1 MDLDIICEKH
11 SLAPDEKAELSEYI
25 KNRFA
30 DTEEQ
35 APKPFEQLAVWK
47 KLAALASLTGA
58 AEVINQKVSRRL
70 PIAFND
76 PSGVRLE
83 IFDSPAGEIPIIYA
97 GNSGDFEALVTN
109 IVHKGVRPENIGKTG
124 ASFVSGESTRFIILS
139 SKPYSNIPAH
149 ELGLDEGDW
158 LQKSMLIRRSH
169 ECVHY
174 FTKQVYGLSGNN
186 LHDELMADFIGL
198 YDTFGFYKAE
208 WFLRFMG
215 VIQGSGD
222 RLTVYT
228 GELSPKVTAAV
239 KELTALAAHGLEKWS
254 LSGGFKSLSTA
265 ERIKEMVH
273 MGMTGMADRND
284 TEGVSI

>member
-11 SLAPDEKAELSEYI
+11 SLAPDEREELSEYI

-149 ELGLDEGDW
+149 ELGPDEGDW

-186 LHDELMADFIGL
+186 LHDELMSL
-198 YDTFGFYKAE
+198 SKP
-208 WFLRFMG
+208 FL
-215 VIQGSGD
+215 V
-222 RLTVYT
+222 L
-228 GELSPKVTAAV
+228 
-239 KELTALAAHGLEKWS
+239 LTADPFSSRQFLAE
-254 LSGGFKSLSTA
+254 
-265 ERIKEMVH
+265 
-273 MGMTGMADRND
+273 
-284 TEGVSI
+284 